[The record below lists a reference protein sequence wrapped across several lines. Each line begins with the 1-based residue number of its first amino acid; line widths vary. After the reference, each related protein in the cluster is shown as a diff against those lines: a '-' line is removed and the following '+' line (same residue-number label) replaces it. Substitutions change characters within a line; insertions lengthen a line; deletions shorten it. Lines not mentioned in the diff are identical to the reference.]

1 MRKIFSVE
9 EGIFA
14 VKLARE
20 AVKKYIETGEQM
32 NSPEEVPIRFK
43 EKGGVFVTLK
53 TLEQVKEKF
62 EKKLRG
68 CIGFPY
74 PTYPL
79 VEAIIESA
87 IASATRDSRFHP
99 PFGPGA
105 VTLEELNEIVFEV
118 SLLTPPKLMEVNHPK
133 EYLEK
138 IKIGRDGLIAERGG
152 FRGLLLPQV
161 PVEWKWSVEEF
172 LEHTCNKAF
181 LPVDSWKM
189 LDTKIYTFQAIIFE
203 EVEPLGKIK
212 GKIIGED

>member
-1 MRKIFSVE
+1 VIVIFSIE
-9 EGIFA
+9 DGIFA
-14 VKLARE
+14 VKLARK
-20 AVKKYIETGEQM
+20 AVRTFIASQKQIEPPQEFPKQ
-32 NSPEEVPIRFK
+32 FQ

-53 TLEQVKEKF
+53 TVKREKNKF

-79 VEAIIESA
+79 VDAIIESA

-105 VTLEELNEIVFEV
+105 VTSQELTDIVFEV
-118 SLLTPPKLMEVNHPK
+118 SLLTPPELLEVNQPK

-138 IKIGRDGLIAERGG
+138 IKIGRDGLIADKGG
-152 FRGLLLPQV
+152 HRGLLLPQV
-161 PVEWKWSVEEF
+161 PVEWEWDVEEY

-181 LPVDSWKM
+181 LPTDSWKM

-203 EVEPLGKIK
+203 EIEPLGEIRRKK
-212 GKIIGED
+212 IGED